1 MPKCVPVRD
10 MKNTAEFSALVE
22 QERDVTVTKNGYDLM
37 HCLSDEQYKL
47 IQEEV
52 ARAKLLSRI
61 MLAEQE
67 LEAGAYTDY
76 NEFSSSLRAK
86 YGL

>member
-1 MPKCVPVRD
+1 MAKCVPVRD

-22 QERDVTVTKNGYDLM
+22 RERDVTVTKNGYELM
-37 HCLSDEQYKL
+37 HCLSDEQYRL
-47 IQEEV
+47 IQDEV

-67 LEAGAYTDY
+67 LDTGSYSDY
-76 NEFSSSLRAK
+76 KEFASSLRDK

>member
-1 MPKCVPVRD
+1 MAKCVPVRD

-22 QERDVTVTKNGYDLM
+22 REHDVTVTKNGYELM
-37 HCLSDEQYKL
+37 HCLSDEQYRL
-47 IQEEV
+47 IQDEV

-67 LEAGAYTDY
+67 LDAGAYSDY
-76 NEFSSSLRAK
+76 EEFASSLRGK

>member
-1 MPKCVPVRD
+1 MTKCVPVRD

-22 QERDVTVTKNGYDLM
+22 RERDVTVTRNGYELM
-37 HCLSDEQYKL
+37 HCLSDEQYRL
-47 IQEEV
+47 IQDEV

-67 LEAGAYTDY
+67 LDASAYSDY
-76 NEFSSSLRAK
+76 EEFASSLRDK